1 MTQEP
6 RSVNLIQSPCRQT
19 PGYVSKYA
27 ACSRDP
33 SGSFQNITGIDG
45 VGSVMTSSP
54 TSPTTASPCSS
65 KASTLQPSRRQGIS
79 PACTGSNGTPPTNA
93 AHTSVPPDSDE
104 SITSP
109 PTSS

>member
-27 ACSRDP
+27 SRSRDP

-45 VGSVMTSSP
+45 IGSVMTSSP
-54 TSPTTASPCSS
+54 TSPTKGSPRSS
-65 KASTLQPSRRQGIS
+65 NASTLHASNRHGIS
-79 PACTGSNGTPPTNA
+79 PACTGSKGTPPTNA
-93 AHTSVPPDSDE
+93 VQTSVPPDSDD
-104 SITSP
+104 SITSL
-109 PTSS
+109 PTSA